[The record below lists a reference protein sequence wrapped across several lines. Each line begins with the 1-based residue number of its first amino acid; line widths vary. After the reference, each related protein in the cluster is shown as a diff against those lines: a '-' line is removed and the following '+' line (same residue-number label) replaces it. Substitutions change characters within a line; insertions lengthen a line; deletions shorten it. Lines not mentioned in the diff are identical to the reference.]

1 MAPAS
6 SSSPALLFSIDAHKG
21 AVHTAVYNTGSS
33 YILSGGADRVIR
45 LTNAKSGLEVKQYGG
60 HGYEVLG
67 IACTH
72 DNTRFASCGGDR
84 SVFLWDV
91 TSGDI
96 VRRLS
101 GHMGKINTVAWN
113 ADASVLA
120 SGSFDTTVRL
130 WDIKQA
136 SNYSNEFGT
145 LPDLL
150 PARRSQ
156 NRAPLQVLEDARDS
170 ITSIRIHEHIVCT
183 GSVDGKVRTYDL
195 RMGRLQTDLFDQ
207 PVTSLTLTADA
218 SLLLVSTLDSTHHL
232 LDLSNGTVV
241 QTFSGHK
248 NTSYRSQSCIGA
260 REETVVCGDEEGK
273 VWRWDLES
281 GAPIGSPFKAHEKAI
296 LWTAHHPKE
305 QHLVTAGADGSVKVW
320 GAAAK

>member
-113 ADASVLA
+113 ADSSVLA

-130 WDIKQA
+130 WDIK
-136 SNYSNEFGT
+136 
-145 LPDLL
+145 
-150 PARRSQ
+150 SQ

-170 ITSIRIHEHIVCT
+170 ITSIRIHEHLVCT

-207 PVTSLTLTADA
+207 PVTSLALTADA
-218 SLLLVSTLDSTHHL
+218 SLLLVSTLDSTHRL

-260 REETVVCGDEEGK
+260 REETVICGDEEGK

-281 GAPIGSPFKAHEKAI
+281 GAPIGSPFKAHERAI

-305 QHLVTAGADGSVKVW
+305 QQLVTAGADGSVKVW